1 MKKYF
6 ILICSLYFLKNVQAQ
21 RISTESSKQYYLN
34 IFDYDYVEKKPVFV
48 AGADSLRNF
57 YLSHFTAYDSLIS
70 KAVLK
75 GDTAKFIR
83 VHFEYII
90 DENGIPYK
98 PSFTYIGSTRYASS
112 SGDKKIK
119 YLNNLKDY
127 FDNAIKQMI
136 YKMPNWRPALQNNVR
151 VRCKVEH
158 YFQFW
163 LGINPA
169 P

>member
-1 MKKYF
+1 MKKF
-6 ILICSLYFLKNVQAQ
+6 LILVCSYCILNNVQSQ
-21 RISTESSKQYYLN
+21 RIATESSKQYYLN

-48 AGADSLRNF
+48 AGKDSLRSF
-57 YLSHFTAYDSLIS
+57 YLSHFTAYDSLVSQAI
-70 KAVLK
+70 LK
-75 GDTAKFIR
+75 GDTAKYIR

-90 DENGIPYK
+90 DDNGIPYN
-98 PSFTYIGSTRYASS
+98 PAFNYIGSTRYAHSN
-112 SGDKKIK
+112 GDKKIK
-119 YLNNLKDY
+119 YLNNLKEY
-127 FDNAIKQMI
+127 FDKAIKQMI

-151 VRCKVEH
+151 VRCKVED

>member
-1 MKKYF
+1 MKKYL
-6 ILICSLYFLKNVQAQ
+6 ILICSLYFLKNVHAQ
-21 RISTESSKQYYLN
+21 TIASESSKQYYLN

-57 YLSHFTAYDSLIS
+57 YLLHFTAYDSLIS
-70 KAVLK
+70 KAILK

-90 DENGIPYK
+90 DENGIPYN
-98 PSFTYIGSTRYASS
+98 PSFNYIGSTRYASS

-119 YLNNLKDY
+119 YLNYLKDY
-127 FDNAIKQMI
+127 FDKAIKQMI